1 MTSININKYHRI
13 GEMFYKDID
22 NDLWQFELHT
32 TPPEALY
39 WKNYKIRLEDI
50 KVISKA
56 SKQLRDKIK
65 KEILKDIKLQDTKEP
80 REIRRWK

>member
-1 MTSININKYHRI
+1 MI
-13 GEMFYKDID
+13 GEMFYRDID

-56 SKQLRDKIK
+56 DKHIRNRIRT
-65 KEILKDIKLQDTKEP
+65 EILKDINIQDKPKET
-80 REIRRWK
+80 RR

>member
-1 MTSININKYHRI
+1 MI
-13 GEMFYKDID
+13 GEMFYRDID

-39 WKNYKIRLEDI
+39 WKKYKIRQEDI

-65 KEILKDIKLQDTKEP
+65 KEILKDIKLQDTKDP

>member
-1 MTSININKYHRI
+1 MI
-13 GEMFYKDID
+13 GEMFYRDID

-56 SKQLRDKIK
+56 DKHIK
-65 KEILKDIKLQDTKEP
+65 NRIRTEILKVINIHDEP
-80 REIRRWK
+80 KEIRLWK

>member
-1 MTSININKYHRI
+1 MI
-13 GEMFYKDID
+13 GEMFYRDID

-50 KVISKA
+50 KIISKA
-56 SKQLRDKIK
+56 DKHIRNRIRT
-65 KEILKDIKLQDTKEP
+65 EILKDINIQDKPKET
-80 REIRRWK
+80 RR

>member
-1 MTSININKYHRI
+1 MI
-13 GEMFYKDID
+13 GEMFYRDID

-56 SKQLRDKIK
+56 DKHIRNRIRT
-65 KEILKDIKLQDTKEP
+65 EILKDINVTPNIKENYYEKLYIQ
-80 REIRRWK
+80 

>member
-1 MTSININKYHRI
+1 MTSININKYHQI
-13 GEMFYKDID
+13 GEMFYRDID

-56 SKQLRDKIK
+56 DKHIK
-65 KEILKDIKLQDTKEP
+65 NRIRTEILKYINIQNEP
-80 REIRRWK
+80 KEIRRWK

>member
-13 GEMFYKDID
+13 GEMFYRDID
-22 NDLWQFELHT
+22 NELWQFELHT

-56 SKQLRDKIK
+56 DKHIK
-65 KEILKDIKLQDTKEP
+65 NRIRTEILKDINIQDEP
-80 REIRRWK
+80 KEIRRWK

>member
-1 MTSININKYHRI
+1 MI
-13 GEMFYKDID
+13 GEMFYRDID

-50 KVISKA
+50 KIISKA
-56 SKQLRDKIK
+56 DKHIRNRIRT
-65 KEILKDIKLQDTKEP
+65 EILKDINVTPNIKENYYE
-80 REIRRWK
+80 RLYIQ

>member
-1 MTSININKYHRI
+1 MI
-13 GEMFYKDID
+13 GEMFYRDID

-56 SKQLRDKIK
+56 DKHIK
-65 KEILKDIKLQDTKEP
+65 NRIRTEILKDINIQDKPKET
-80 REIRRWK
+80 RR